1 MPDLRTAIKEAIKE
15 HDGDD
20 TVIGLVD
27 NTSGEH
33 FQCGTCNYMKGEE
46 CHNPN
51 PKLYG
56 TKVEPEWCC
65 NLYDHKGMKTII
77 E

>member
-1 MPDLRTAIKEAIKE
+1 
-15 HDGDD
+15 
-20 TVIGLVD
+20 
-27 NTSGEH
+27 
-33 FQCGTCNYMKGEE
+33 MKGEE